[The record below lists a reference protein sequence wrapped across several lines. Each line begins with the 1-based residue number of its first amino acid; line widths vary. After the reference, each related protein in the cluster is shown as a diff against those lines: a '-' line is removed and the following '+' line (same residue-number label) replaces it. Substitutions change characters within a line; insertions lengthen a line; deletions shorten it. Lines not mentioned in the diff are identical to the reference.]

1 MSSVVTGFE
10 YDIFISYRHNDNR
23 SGWVTDFVNALQE
36 ELAAT
41 IKKPL
46 SIYFDKNP
54 HDGLLE
60 THSVDK
66 SLEGKL
72 KCLILIPIISQ
83 TYCDPKSFAWEHE
96 FCAFNKLAK
105 EDQFGRDIKLSNG
118 NVASRI
124 LPIKIHDL
132 DEVDKSIIENEMGS
146 VLRTI
151 EFIYKSPGV
160 NRPLTPTDKREENS
174 NKTFYRDQLNKAA
187 NSIKELLHGISQ
199 PKPIAHD
206 PQKRKF
212 EEWRSMGTNHARNKK
227 FKWLAVAVI
236 VMVLAGGYY
245 YFSLSGAS
253 SIFQTRNKSIAVL
266 SFADMSP
273 NKDQEYLG
281 DGIAEEILNSLAK
294 INGLK
299 VIGRTSSF
307 SFKGKDAS
315 LKTIGETL
323 GANTILE
330 GSIQK
335 SGNKI
340 RVTAQLINA
349 ADETHIWS
357 ERYDSEEKDI
367 FSIQDDIVSRIV
379 EKLKG
384 SLTPNEAKTKIP
396 TINLQAYEMFLRARY
411 FREKGITG
419 QQQALLYYQQA
430 IDLEPTFAQAYA
442 EISAT
447 YWNMGVFGLMSQ
459 EESLIKAK
467 EAALKAI
474 SLDNQSYYAYNQ
486 LGYLQ
491 LTGEWDTRAYQ
502 ENYEKAVA
510 LGLPLPD
517 PWHGYYEQWFLG
529 ITDNAVKEAKIL
541 VDNDP
546 LSVEL
551 LVHLS
556 RVSLGDRQYEEVIK
570 TGIRALELSPDHSS
584 IFRHTGEAYL
594 FTGRPQLALPYFEKL
609 MKANPYYAPQG
620 FVAVQMKLG
629 NREVAIKTF
638 NEVRDSIPPGKKAI
652 CYIYLG
658 MIDSAFVAIE
668 DGTRQRDIHLAGMGI
683 EEHFDILRS
692 DPRYPPLLKKISAPK

>member
-1 MSSVVTGFE
+1 MPSIVPGFE
-10 YDIFISYRHNDNR
+10 YDLFISYRHNDNR
-23 SGWVTDFVNALQE
+23 SGWVSDFVNALQE

-41 IKKPL
+41 IKEPL

-60 THSVDK
+60 THNVDK

-72 KCLILIPIISQ
+72 KCLIFIPILSQ
-83 TYCDPKSFAWEHE
+83 TYCDPKSFAWQHE
-96 FCAFNKLAK
+96 FCAFNKLSK
-105 EDQFGRDIKLSNG
+105 EDQFGSDVKLGSG

-132 DEVDKSIIENEMGS
+132 DVEDKSIIENEMGS

-151 EFIYKSPGV
+151 DFIYKSPGV

-199 PKPIAHD
+199 PKTITHD

-212 EEWRSMGTNHARNKK
+212 DELRSIGTNHARNKK

-236 VMVLAGGYY
+236 ALVLAGGYY
-245 YFSLSGAS
+245 YFGLKGDS
-253 SIFQTRNKSIAVL
+253 SISQTNLNKSIAVL

-294 INGLK
+294 IEGLK

-323 GANTILE
+323 GATTILE
-330 GSIQK
+330 GSVQK

-340 RVTAQLINA
+340 RITAQLINTE
-349 ADETHIWS
+349 DETHIWS
-357 ERYDSEEKDI
+357 ERYDSEESDI

-379 EKLKG
+379 QKMKG
-384 SLTPNEAKTKIP
+384 SLALNEAKTKVP
-396 TINLQAYEMFLRARY
+396 TTNLQAYEMFLRARH
-411 FREKGITG
+411 FRSKGITG

-430 IDLEPTFAQAYA
+430 IDLEPTFALAYA
-442 EISAT
+442 EMSTT

-459 EESLIKAK
+459 KESLLKAK

-474 SLDNQSYYAYNQ
+474 ALDNKSYYAYNM
-486 LGYLQ
+486 LGYLL
-491 LTGEWDTRAYQ
+491 LTGEWDTQGYQ
-502 ENYEKAVA
+502 K
-510 LGLPLPD
+510 
-517 PWHGYYEQWFLG
+517 
-529 ITDNAVKEAKIL
+529 
-541 VDNDP
+541 
-546 LSVEL
+546 
-551 LVHLS
+551 
-556 RVSLGDRQYEEVIK
+556 
-570 TGIRALELSPDHSS
+570 
-584 IFRHTGEAYL
+584 
-594 FTGRPQLALPYFEKL
+594 KL
-609 MKANPYYAPQG
+609 
-620 FVAVQMKLG
+620 
-629 NREVAIKTF
+629 
-638 NEVRDSIPPGKKAI
+638 
-652 CYIYLG
+652 
-658 MIDSAFVAIE
+658 
-668 DGTRQRDIHLAGMGI
+668 
-683 EEHFDILRS
+683 
-692 DPRYPPLLKKISAPK
+692 